1 MPPYYGQ
8 LPFKSSKPFHVS
20 FQSSGLRGTGS
31 TNYGILD
38 EICCFSYSGSVLGS
52 PRRYYDVSQN
62 SERRM
67 IVHAQTKER
76 RLIVRP
82 QNSERR
88 VIVRPPQDLSYY
100 VERRVF
106 VHPQNH

>member
-1 MPPYYGQ
+1 MPPYYGN
-8 LPFKSSKPFHVS
+8 LPLESSETFHVS

-38 EICCFSYSGSVLGS
+38 ETGCFSYIGSVFGS
-52 PRRYYDVSQN
+52 PRRYYGVSQN

-67 IVHAQTKER
+67 IVHARTKER

-82 QNSERR
+82 QNCERR
-88 VIVRPPQDLSYY
+88 VIVRPPIDLSYY
-100 VERRVF
+100 VERRVIL
-106 VHPQNH
+106 HP